1 MVSTGHLL
9 SPFAKIRAD
18 CAKVTAPKTSPCSAT
33 SHSISYGKSLA
44 RRACLANGLRV
55 LWIPITSSRC
65 CSGSNF
71 SALALHHV
79 AVWDYDCLHDLATF
93 MVKHRQV
100 CIAFSFPLPRY
111 RGDNRLCSFGAMFDF
126 YHSRLEQN
134 PSLAI

>member
-44 RRACLANGLRV
+44 RRACFANGLRV
-55 LWIPITSSRC
+55 LWIPTTSSRC

-71 SALALHHV
+71 SALALDAAELVLPEALRRWAQWFVAGVHHLV
-79 AVWDYDCLHDLATF
+79 
-93 MVKHRQV
+93 
-100 CIAFSFPLPRY
+100 SPLP
-111 RGDNRLCSFGAMFDF
+111 
-126 YHSRLEQN
+126 
-134 PSLAI
+134 